1 MQSTEIATVAKM
13 MESLPE
19 PAQKQV
25 VEYLRN
31 LIEELQ
37 DEGRWDTLVES
48 TQPKLAEAARR
59 ARQQI
64 VEGLSQPLD
73 ASHL

>member
-19 PAQKQV
+19 TAQKQV

-31 LIEELQ
+31 LIEDLQ
-37 DEGRWDTLVES
+37 DEVIWDTLVES

>member
-37 DEGRWDTLVES
+37 DE
-48 TQPKLAEAARR
+48 
-59 ARQQI
+59 
-64 VEGLSQPLD
+64 
-73 ASHL
+73 

>member
-25 VEYLRN
+25 VEYLRH
-31 LIEELQ
+31 LIEDLQ
-37 DEGRWDTLVES
+37 DEEVWDALVER
-48 TQPKLAEAARR
+48 TQPKLTEAARR

-64 VEGLSQPLD
+64 AEGLSQPLD
-73 ASHL
+73 ANQL